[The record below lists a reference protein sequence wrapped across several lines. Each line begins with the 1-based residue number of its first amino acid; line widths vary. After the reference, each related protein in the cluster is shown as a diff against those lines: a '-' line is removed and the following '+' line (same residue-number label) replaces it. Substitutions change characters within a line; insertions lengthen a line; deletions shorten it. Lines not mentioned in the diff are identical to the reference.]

1 MIFYRLVKSIH
12 ANEAWTGYGAKRF
25 GGRWNH
31 KGYHAVY
38 VSSSIALATLELYV
52 HTSKESL
59 LEEYQ
64 LFSIELADKNV
75 DYLDHSYLPD
85 NWRRDPTPVSTM
97 NIGSGWLSAAENVA
111 LIIPS
116 CIVPYENNAIINP
129 NHPKFSTAI
138 ESVKELDFTFD
149 QRLIR

>member
-1 MIFYRLVKSIH
+1 MIFYRLVKSVH

-31 KGYHAVY
+31 KGYGAVY
-38 VSSSIALATLELYV
+38 ASSSIALATLELYV
-52 HTSKESL
+52 HTTKESL

-64 LFSIELADKNV
+64 LFSIELADTHV
-75 DYLDHSYLPD
+75 DYLDHRYLPD
-85 NWRRDPTPVSTM
+85 DWRSDPAPTSTM
-97 NIGSGWLSAAENVA
+97 DIGSGWLNAAENVA

-116 CIVPYENNAIINP
+116 CIVPYENNIIINP
-129 NHPKFSTAI
+129 NHPKFSKSI
-138 ESVKELDFTFD
+138 ESVKELNFTFD

>member
-1 MIFYRLVKSIH
+1 MIFYRLVKSVH

-31 KGYHAVY
+31 KGYGAVY
-38 VSSSIALATLELYV
+38 ASSSIALATLELYV
-52 HTSKESL
+52 HTAKESL

-64 LFSIELADKNV
+64 LFSIELADTDV
-75 DYLDHSYLPD
+75 DYLDHRYLPD
-85 NWRRDPTPVSTM
+85 DWRSDPAPTSTM
-97 NIGSGWLSAAENVA
+97 DIGSDWLNAAENVA

-116 CIVPYENNAIINP
+116 CIVPYENNIIINP
-129 NHPKFSTAI
+129 NHPKFSKSI
-138 ESVKELDFTFD
+138 ESVEELDFTFD